1 MRSRMWP
8 RPAPLSSAGLKLAV
22 VFIVTVFNVTTGVAA
37 AQDSEKCVLPS
48 SPPPDR
54 SRVVFILDT
63 SGSMQGLGD
72 GQANIFGKVQ
82 DAIVKGMRD
91 MQAPGSVELLTFDKG
106 PRERMSFLWPAQKD
120 VFERSVKGLQANGS
134 NTWLYASMNSM
145 FSSLKSR
152 NDTVTTVYVITD
164 GKNNDPSKE
173 ATIHTALDNF
183 NVTRGPFDRLYY
195 IALAA
200 EVPQD
205 VQQAFNDTTYAQ
217 FLRLALNQAP
227 DFTSSSIA
235 PGLVNVRNDGTFPF
249 KRPANSRLE
258 LDSPD
263 LGGAQ
268 VSIANAVGAGDRV
281 RLKIEGNVAAGVVGY
296 MCVHL
301 PGSAKMQNV
310 LLRFQEET
318 PPRKQPPPVKQ
329 EKLGTLQLLNPD
341 DHPILK
347 KGQTAT
353 WRYRAVGGPVT
364 VELAG
369 VPGEITA
376 TLPDQMVSLQAGQEM
391 TVTVSN
397 VGLTD
402 GQKAAPRLKLNDATL
417 LNVPVVQGRVPKPFP
432 WHWFLLLLIPIPI
445 FLWWQRNKRP
455 LHPYALSIDKSL
467 RVSIHDPAG
476 WKATRIMRQDVG
488 DVGQLFRL
496 NHLKGLR
503 LERFKPEIPDDEIV
517 QLDNSDLNSI
527 RRYTAQQM
535 KREVKL
541 QAQPDL
547 LRLQKEGLDAGQFLA
562 LQEVLV
568 PGQLYLFTQIQPP
581 PARVRPAQLPPEP
594 PIEVIV
600 TLLKGQLMQD
610 MELPLEDVDLA
621 DVFGEEALRQ
631 LVVRRE
637 PGLLRLRQLH
647 PSMTLTHISRTFT
660 PGDALPLA
668 VMLHLTTP
676 AGPFQVRIQD
686 KASLSRYAR

>member
-1 MRSRMWP
+1 MWL
-8 RPAPLSSAGLKLAV
+8 RPALFFSAAVKLAV
-22 VFIVTVFNVTTGVAA
+22 VCMVGYMLVSGAA
-37 AQDSEKCVLPS
+37 GAQTSEKCVLPS

-82 DAIVKGMRD
+82 NAIVKGMRE
-91 MQAPGSVELLTFDKG
+91 MQAPGSVELLTFDRG
-106 PRERMSFLWPAQKD
+106 PRERRSFVWPGQKD
-120 VFERSVKGLQANGS
+120 AFERSVKGLQADGS

-152 NDTVTTVYVITD
+152 DDTATTVYVITD
-164 GKNNDPSKE
+164 GMNNDPRPDS
-173 ATIHTALDNF
+173 TIYTALDSF
-183 NVTRGPFDRLYY
+183 NVSRGPFDRLYY
-195 IALAA
+195 IALATD
-200 EVPQD
+200 VPQD
-205 VQQAFNDTTYAQ
+205 VQRAFNDTTYAQ
-217 FLRLALNQAP
+217 FLRLALNQVP
-227 DFTSSSIA
+227 DFSSSSIA

-268 VSIANAVGAGDRV
+268 VSIENAVGGGDRV
-281 RLKIEGNVAAGVVGY
+281 RLKIDGHVPAGVVGY

-301 PGSAKMQNV
+301 PDGGKMQNV

-318 PPRKQPPPVKQ
+318 PPRRQAPPVQQ
-329 EKLGTLQLLNPD
+329 EKLGTLQLLNPQ
-341 DHPILK
+341 DHPVLK

-369 VPGEITA
+369 VPAALTA
-376 TLPDQMVSLQAGQEM
+376 TLPDQMVSLQTGQDM
-391 TVTVSN
+391 VLI
-397 VGLTD
+397 VGNQGLAD
-402 GQKAAPRLKLNDATL
+402 GQSAAPRLKLNGAAL
-417 LNVPVVQGRVPKPFP
+417 LDVPPVQGRVPKPFP
-432 WHWFLLLLIPIPI
+432 WRWLLLLLIPIPF

-455 LHPYALSIDKSL
+455 LNPYALSIDKTL

-476 WKATRIMRQDVG
+476 WKATRVMRQEVA

-496 NHLKGLR
+496 KHLQGLR
-503 LERFKPEIPDDEIV
+503 LERFKPEIPDDQLV
-517 QLDNSDLNSI
+517 LLDNSDLNSI

-535 KREVKL
+535 KRDVKL

-547 LRLQKEGLDAGQFLA
+547 LRLQKDGLAAGQFLA

-568 PGQLYLFTQIQPP
+568 PGQLYLFTPIQAP
-581 PARVRPAQLPPEP
+581 PARVRPAPLPPEP

-600 TLLKGQLMQD
+600 TLLHGQRMQD

-647 PSMTLTHISRTFT
+647 PGMTLTHISRTFT

-668 VMLHLTTP
+668 VMLHLATT

-686 KASLSRYAR
+686 KASLSRYVR